1 MRDCDYADHDMFEIE
16 VESEADGAFRA
27 LHRRQVR
34 TSPLA
39 RKDDLVQD

>member
-1 MRDCDYADHDMFEIE
+1 MITQITICSKLE

-27 LHRRQVR
+27 LQRRQVR

-39 RKDDLVQD
+39 RIDDLVQD